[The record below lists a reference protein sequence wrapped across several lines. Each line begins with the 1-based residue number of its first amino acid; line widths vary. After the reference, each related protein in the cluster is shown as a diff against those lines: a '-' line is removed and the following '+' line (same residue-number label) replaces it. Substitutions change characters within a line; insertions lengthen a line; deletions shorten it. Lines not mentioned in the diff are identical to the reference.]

1 MVSCKFSL
9 KPIHWWKVCFTR
21 EDLEDEPPIM
31 AATSHD
37 VPRLSSPNPHRMP
50 RRHRGPNHWDPVP
63 RCYDPL
69 SSSMF
74 IKKDLMSPSNSEIY
88 SMYLH
93 EKNHY
98 GPVWRCK
105 WLCTQHVGR
114 GFFSYDMK
122 WEYHLPNQ
130 GIGKGWKD
138 GRMALKS
145 CQTTEVC
152 GPLPLYQTSLIHYS
166 RKHMQPYRSFSCHL
180 CEKVPFWNEM
190 KWDHFE
196 MMLPNNHHLYWRRGE
211 VVSIQSMIHSKIRQ
225 TNGKQ

>member
-74 IKKDLMSPSNSEIY
+74 IKKDLISPSNSEIY

-93 EKNHY
+93 EKIHY
-98 GPVWRCK
+98 GSVWRCK

-114 GFFSYDMK
+114 GFFFIRHEMRISSSK
-122 WEYHLPNQ
+122 SRHWKRV
-130 GIGKGWKD
+130 KGWKD
-138 GRMALKS
+138 GLKIMS
-145 CQTTEVC
+145 NHWGMWSFTPLSDLSHSLFTQTYATI
-152 GPLPLYQTSLIHYS
+152 S
-166 RKHMQPYRSFSCHL
+166 
-180 CEKVPFWNEM
+180 
-190 KWDHFE
+190 
-196 MMLPNNHHLYWRRGE
+196 
-211 VVSIQSMIHSKIRQ
+211 
-225 TNGKQ
+225 